1 MTWSG
6 VKGNLDNDV
15 VDMPFL
21 NVLVDV
27 CKCTDLT
34 KQILKLQQKEKITKT
49 MARFAIEVQFNS
61 IIEPT
66 WSGEW
71 GSTACIQGRQSKE
84 RRTFRQPTFRNIHFE
99 PVSRE

>member
-6 VKGNLDNDV
+6 VEGNLDNDV

-34 KQILKLQQKEKITKT
+34 KQILQVQRKDEKHGRVCKNEL
-49 MARFAIEVQFNS
+49 IEVQFKS
-61 IIEPT
+61 IT
-66 WSGEW
+66 
-71 GSTACIQGRQSKE
+71 
-84 RRTFRQPTFRNIHFE
+84 
-99 PVSRE
+99 

>member
-34 KQILKLQQKEKITKT
+34 KQILKIT
-49 MARFAIEVQFNS
+49 A
-61 IIEPT
+61 
-66 WSGEW
+66 
-71 GSTACIQGRQSKE
+71 E
-84 RRTFRQPTFRNIHFE
+84 RKKNENHGTVYN
-99 PVSRE
+99 

>member
-34 KQILKLQQKEKITKT
+34 KQILKLQQKEKKRKPWH
-49 MARFAIEVQFNS
+49 AVCN
-61 IIEPT
+61 
-66 WSGEW
+66 
-71 GSTACIQGRQSKE
+71 
-84 RRTFRQPTFRNIHFE
+84 
-99 PVSRE
+99 

>member
-34 KQILKLQQKEKITKT
+34 KQILKLQQKEKKRKS

-61 IIEPT
+61 IIELT

-71 GSTACIQGRQSKE
+71 GSTACIQGRQSRE
-84 RRTFRQPTFRNIHFE
+84 RRTFRQPTLRNIHFE

>member
-34 KQILKLQQKEKITKT
+34 KQIIKSQQKEKKN
-49 MARFAIEVQFNS
+49 ENHLKFNS
-61 IIEPT
+61 I
-66 WSGEW
+66 
-71 GSTACIQGRQSKE
+71 QLL
-84 RRTFRQPTFRNIHFE
+84 N
-99 PVSRE
+99 

>member
-34 KQILKLQQKEKITKT
+34 KKILKLQQKEKNEKHGTDCSLSSI
-49 MARFAIEVQFNS
+49 QFNY
-61 IIEPT
+61 
-66 WSGEW
+66 
-71 GSTACIQGRQSKE
+71 
-84 RRTFRQPTFRNIHFE
+84 
-99 PVSRE
+99 

>member
-34 KQILKLQQKEKITKT
+34 KPILKLQLTEKKRKIWHGLQLK
-49 MARFAIEVQFNS
+49 FNS
-61 IIEPT
+61 I
-66 WSGEW
+66 
-71 GSTACIQGRQSKE
+71 QLL
-84 RRTFRQPTFRNIHFE
+84 N
-99 PVSRE
+99 

>member
-34 KQILKLQQKEKITKT
+34 KQILNLQQKEKQTKT
-49 MARFAIEVQFNS
+49 KARFAIEVQFNL

-66 WSGEW
+66 
-71 GSTACIQGRQSKE
+71 
-84 RRTFRQPTFRNIHFE
+84 
-99 PVSRE
+99 